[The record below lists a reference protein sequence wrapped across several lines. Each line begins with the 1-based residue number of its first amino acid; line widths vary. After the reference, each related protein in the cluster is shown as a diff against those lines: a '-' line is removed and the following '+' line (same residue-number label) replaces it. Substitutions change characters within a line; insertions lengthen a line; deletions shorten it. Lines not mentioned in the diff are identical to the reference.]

1 MKQVQNMAATL
12 DAFWEKAA
20 LYMKIPMTVA
30 NLVEI
35 LIIACMIYYVLVWIK
50 DTRAWVLLKGIFMI
64 LLVVLIA
71 AVFQM
76 NTIIWIAQNTFGVA
90 LTAILVIFQP
100 ELRRALENLGK
111 KNFLTAMFS
120 RDLTGENAGK
130 FSDKT
135 VNELVKACY
144 EMGKVKT
151 GALIVVE
158 DEIVLTEFERTGI
171 AVDGILTSQLLIN
184 IFEKNTPLHDGA
196 IIVRGDRIVS
206 ATCYLPL
213 TDSSNISKDLGTRHR
228 AAVGISEVSD
238 SLTIVVS
245 EETGRVSIAV
255 GGELYRN
262 VDAEFLRSKLSY
274 LQRREQENSK
284 IKLWKRRLKDAK
296 EAHKKNDQ

>member
-1 MKQVQNMAATL
+1 MAAL
-12 DAFWEKAA
+12 DTFGEKASM
-20 LYMKIPMTVA
+20 YMNLPKIT
-30 NLVEI
+30 LTDIVEI
-35 LIIACMIYYVLVWIK
+35 IIITFLFYYMLVWIK
-50 DTRAWVLLKGIFMI
+50 NTRAWTLLKG
-64 LLVVLIA
+64 LLVVLIFVGIA

-76 NTIIWIAQNTFGVA
+76 NTIIWIAKNTLSVA
-90 LTAILVIFQP
+90 LIALVVIFQP
-100 ELRRALENLGK
+100 EMRRALENLGR
-111 KNFLTAMFS
+111 KNFLSSFFS
-120 RDLTGENAGK
+120 FDFSGGETGK

-135 VNELVKACY
+135 INEMVKACY

-158 DEIVLTEFERTGI
+158 DEIVLTEYERTGI

-196 IIVRGDRIVS
+196 VIVRGDRVVS

-213 TDSSNISKDLGTRHR
+213 TDSLTISKDLGTRHR

-245 EETGRVSIAV
+245 EENGRVSIAM

-262 VDAEFLRSKLSY
+262 VDAEFLKNKLAY
-274 LQRREQENSK
+274 IQKREKKVSK
-284 IKLWKRRLKDAK
+284 IELWKRRLKDVK
-296 EAHKKNDQ
+296 EARKKVDQ